1 MHMKQK
7 YEYLIIF
14 LVALA
19 GCGGGGSNSE
29 TPEQVN
35 TAPQLVGLID
45 FAIDENTTEITTIQA
60 TDSEGDNI
68 TYFIEGSDSALM
80 TIGSMSGEL
89 SFISPPD
96 YENPQ
101 DSNQDN
107 VYEVTIIASDGSL
120 SSSLGI
126 IISINDVLEGMGGS
140 NMLLIGNSF
149 FRLYAEKLDE
159 MAIDAN
165 FLDHKSTIVNRGGEN
180 GRAINFWNDSTSEE
194 HVLIKSKLDQGDVDF
209 FGMTSGSDSENRTEG
224 FKAWI
229 EYALQNNPNV
239 TIFISLAPFDFP
251 NGDSNGTRPNWDTF
265 AAENGFSSIQEM
277 FNTYINDIV
286 HNEIVDQLRIDFPST
301 KIFTIP
307 TGWAT
312 FNLYQMNIDG
322 LLLDQI
328 DMFGPRETS
337 IFTDEKGHQGDIVR
351 ETGGLIWLNSIY
363 GVHLR
368 TNDFDTGFNT
378 DLHTIA
384 ENIMDLHDPEY
395 KQQ

>member
-1 MHMKQK
+1 M
-7 YEYLIIF
+7 
-14 LVALA
+14 

-29 TPEQVN
+29 IPEQVN
-35 TAPQLVGLID
+35 TAPQLIGLID
-45 FAIDENTTEITTIQA
+45 FAIDENTSEITTIQA
-60 TDSEGDNI
+60 TDAEGDNI
-68 TYFIEGSDSALM
+68 TYSIEGSDSGLM
-80 TIGSMSGEL
+80 TIGSVSGEL

-96 YENPQ
+96 YEKPQ
-101 DSNQDN
+101 DNNQDN

-120 SSSLGI
+120 SSSLEI
-126 IISINDVLEGMGGS
+126 IVSINDVLEGMGGS

-149 FRLYAEKLDE
+149 FRPYAEKLDE

-194 HVLIKSKLDQGDVDF
+194 HVLIKSKLDRGDVDF

-251 NGDSNGTRPNWDTF
+251 NGDPNGTRPNWDTF

-312 FNLYQMNIDG
+312 FNLYLMNIDG

-351 ETGGLIWLNSIY
+351 ETGGLVWLNSIY

-368 TNDFDTGFNT
+368 TNEFDTGFNT
-378 DLHTIA
+378 DLHTVA
-384 ENIMDLHDPEY
+384 EGIMDSHDPDY
-395 KQQ
+395 INNP

>member
-1 MHMKQK
+1 
-7 YEYLIIF
+7 
-14 LVALA
+14 LVLSA
-19 GCGGGGSNSE
+19 CGGGSNSE
-29 TPEQVN
+29 KPVQVN
-35 TAPQLVGLID
+35 TAPQLTGLID
-45 FAIDENTTEITTIQA
+45 FEIDENSSEITTIQS
-60 TDSEGDNI
+60 TDAEGDNI
-68 TYFIEGSDSALM
+68 TYSIEGSDSGLM
-80 TIGSMSGEL
+80 TIGSISGEL

-107 VYEVTIIASDGSL
+107 IYEVAIIASDGSL
-120 SSSLGI
+120 SSSLEI
-126 IISINDVLEGMGGS
+126 IVSINDVLEGMGGS
-140 NMLLIGNSF
+140 NMLVIGNSF
-149 FRLYAEKLDE
+149 FRPYAEKLDE

-194 HVLIKSKLDQGDVDF
+194 HILIKSKLDQGDIDF
-209 FGMTSGSDSENRTEG
+209 FGMTSGSDSDNRTEG

-229 EYALQNNPNV
+229 EYVLQNNPNV

-251 NGDSNGTRPNWDTF
+251 NGDPNGTRANWDTF

-277 FNTYINDIV
+277 FNAYIDDIL
-286 HNEIVDQLRIDFPST
+286 HNEIVDQLRIEFPST

-337 IFTDEKGHQGDIVR
+337 IFTDQKGHQGDIVR
-351 ETGGLIWLNSIY
+351 ETGGLVWLNSIY

-368 TNDFDTGFNT
+368 TNNFDTGFNT
-378 DLHTIA
+378 DLHTVA
-384 ENIMDLHDPEY
+384 EGIMDSHDPEY
-395 KQQ
+395 INNP

>member
-1 MHMKQK
+1 
-7 YEYLIIF
+7 
-14 LVALA
+14 
-19 GCGGGGSNSE
+19 
-29 TPEQVN
+29 
-35 TAPQLVGLID
+35 
-45 FAIDENTTEITTIQA
+45 
-60 TDSEGDNI
+60 
-68 TYFIEGSDSALM
+68 
-80 TIGSMSGEL
+80 
-89 SFISPPD
+89 
-96 YENPQ
+96 
-101 DSNQDN
+101 
-107 VYEVTIIASDGSL
+107 
-120 SSSLGI
+120 
-126 IISINDVLEGMGGS
+126 
-140 NMLLIGNSF
+140 
-149 FRLYAEKLDE
+149 

-165 FLDHKSTIVNRGGEN
+165 FLDHKSTIVIRGGEN
-180 GRAINFWNDSTSEE
+180 GRAINFWNDSASEE

-251 NGDSNGTRPNWDTF
+251 NGDPNGTRPNWDTF

-312 FNLYQMNIDG
+312 FNLYQMKIDD

-337 IFTDEKGHQGDIVR
+337 IFTDQKGHQGDIVR
-351 ETGGLIWLNSIY
+351 ETGGLVWLNSIY

-368 TNDFDTGFNT
+368 TNDYDTGFST

-384 ENIMDLHDPEY
+384 EDIMDLHDPDY

>member
-1 MHMKQK
+1 MKQN
-7 YEYLIIF
+7 YGYLIILLTT
-14 LVALA
+14 LV
-19 GCGGGGSNSE
+19 GCGGGRSNSE

-45 FAIDENTTEITTIQA
+45 FAIDENITQVTTIQA
-60 TDSEGDNI
+60 TDAEGDNI
-68 TYFIEGSDSALM
+68 TYSIEGSDSTLM
-80 TIGSMSGEL
+80 TIGSLSGEL

-107 VYEVTIIASDGSL
+107 IYEVTIIASDGSL

-126 IISINDVLEGMGGS
+126 IVSINDVIEGMGGS

-149 FRLYAEKLDE
+149 FRPYADKLDE

>member
-1 MHMKQK
+1 MKQN
-7 YEYLIIF
+7 YGYLII
-14 LVALA
+14 LVTALV

-29 TPEQVN
+29 IPEQVN
-35 TAPQLVGLID
+35 TAPQLIGLID
-45 FAIDENTTEITTIQA
+45 FAIDENTSEITTIEA
-60 TDSEGDNI
+60 TDAEGDNI
-68 TYFIEGSDSALM
+68 TYSIEGSDSGLM
-80 TIGSMSGEL
+80 TIGSVSGEL

-101 DSNQDN
+101 DNNQDN

-120 SSSLGI
+120 SSSLEI
-126 IISINDVLEGMGGS
+126 IVSINDVLEGMGGS

-149 FRLYAEKLDE
+149 FRPYAEKLDE

-194 HVLIKSKLDQGDVDF
+194 HVLIKSKLDRGDVDF

-251 NGDSNGTRPNWDTF
+251 NGDPNGTRPNWDTF

-351 ETGGLIWLNSIY
+351 ETGGLVWLNSIY

-368 TNDFDTGFNT
+368 TNDYDTGFST

-384 ENIMDLHDPEY
+384 EDIMDLHDADY
-395 KQQ
+395 KHQ

>member
-1 MHMKQK
+1 MRQN
-7 YEYLIIF
+7 YGYLII
-14 LVALA
+14 LVTALV
-19 GCGGGGSNSE
+19 GCGGGGGNSE

-35 TAPQLVGLID
+35 TAPQLIGLID
-45 FAIDENTTEITTIQA
+45 FSIDENTTEITTIQA
-60 TDSEGDNI
+60 TDAEGDNI
-68 TYFIEGSDSALM
+68 TYSIEGSDSGLM
-80 TIGSMSGEL
+80 TIGSISGEL

-96 YENPQ
+96 YENSQ

-107 VYEVTIIASDGSL
+107 TYEVTIIASDGSL

-126 IISINDVLEGMGGS
+126 IVSINNVIEGMGGS

-149 FRLYAEKLDE
+149 FRPYAQKLDE
-159 MAIDAN
+159 MAVDAN
-165 FLDHKSTIVNRGGEN
+165 FLDHKSTIVIRGGEN
-180 GRAINFWNDSTSEE
+180 GRAINFWNDSSSEE
-194 HVLIKSKLDQGDVDF
+194 HILIKSKLDQGDVDF

-251 NGDSNGTRPNWDTF
+251 NGDPNGTRPNWDTF

-351 ETGGLIWLNSIY
+351 ETGGLVWLNSIY

-368 TNDFDTGFNT
+368 TNDYDTGFRT

-384 ENIMDLHDPEY
+384 ENIMDLHDPNY